1 MKKKK
6 IFISGVVL
14 VKKVY
19 IMIFALCVSILFS
32 SCRYSVP
39 DNKRAEVVSEIAA
52 IVNDNYS
59 SDDVETPYDIS
70 MTEIDELT
78 DKDSNLHKAIEKYHD
93 VQNYHVYLIEDN
105 NVLIVTDSFFQA
117 VKGYVVSDE
126 ELKGTIKVPGIG
138 FDNSSITILERV
150 GDSNSNIYSFSAG
163 N

>member
-6 IFISGVVL
+6 IFVSGVVL

-70 MTEIDELT
+70 MTEIDELA
-78 DKDSNLHKAIEKYHD
+78 DKSSYLHKAIGKYHD
-93 VQNYHVYLIEDN
+93 VQYYHVYLVEDDM
-105 NVLIVTDSFFQA
+105 VLIVTDVIFQK
-117 VKGYVVSDE
+117 VEGYVVSDK
-126 ELKGTIKVPGIG
+126 ELEGTLTIPGLG
-138 FDNSSITILERV
+138 YDNSQITILDRIE
-150 GDSNSNIYSFSAG
+150 NSNVYSFSAG
-163 N
+163 M

>member
-1 MKKKK
+1 MRKT
-6 IFISGVVL
+6 FIRQ
-14 VKKVY
+14 KVY
-19 IMIFALCVSILFS
+19 IVIAVLLTGILFS
-32 SCRYSVP
+32 SCRYEVP
-39 DNKRAEVVSEIAA
+39 GKKRVEVISGIAA
-52 IVNDNYS
+52 IVIDNYS

-70 MTEIDELT
+70 MTEIAELT
-78 DKDSNLHKAIEKYHD
+78 DKDSYLHKAIEKYHD

-126 ELKGTIKVPGIG
+126 ELKGTMKVPGIG